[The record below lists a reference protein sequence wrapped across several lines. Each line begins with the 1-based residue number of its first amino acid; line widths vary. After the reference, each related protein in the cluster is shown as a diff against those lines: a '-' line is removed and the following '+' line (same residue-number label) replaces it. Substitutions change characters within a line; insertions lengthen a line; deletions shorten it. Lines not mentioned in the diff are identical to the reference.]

1 MTHLV
6 FIMLS
11 ASLLTMAE
19 TKPGQVQN
27 TAQPPQVSTQPTSQ
41 PASQPTSQS
50 SPAAQAQALALIGHN
65 ELHLHRLAEAQTN
78 CDAALKLD
86 PANAIAKDCLD
97 RVAEMLVD
105 QDLNTAEGKHAAG
118 DNKAAIDLA
127 SKWIN
132 GGYRANQPSY
142 AKDIVKRSRPSK
154 AADLFTALTPDW
166 LRQILATVAII
177 CAAALI
183 LLVVRKLWREW
194 QRGKWYGTSART
206 NWTMI
211 PLTQIPAVAD
221 PQLNL
226 PTDAVLDA
234 INRLGLQLEREL
246 WQPKLLL
253 LRPTPPANYEPAIIS
268 DFCSGSLSDI
278 VLAPGAGDLCLEWSL
293 HDIQLGQAVQSLQ
306 FKTATGIDVGSIARF
321 LGSIVAW
328 FNFGAPA
335 ISGVAETA
343 TDGKFTLH
351 LTARG
356 GKVRAM
362 TVSTST
368 PSAPGID
375 PVQISS
381 ERAAYKFLLRMRHP
395 WMTIEEVD
403 GFAALRQGASQF
415 VQYAGTIP
423 GTGPEACTRTSSL
436 AEAALNF
443 EFFRA
448 SIPLHCEPPKKASRA
463 AKKSAGKP
471 SPTIAAEQLPTP
483 LPVPVSA
490 SVSSESQPDTDSDT
504 RPPSLQITDEVRQAV
519 LLAEGVAHSMIGSK
533 ADRTCAI
540 DCFRQLQDWPGTEET
555 STLRQ
560 QAAYNEAIL
569 WGQDGNYP
577 RSVLMLTDLLGERA
591 PDTVTTDS
599 HRALETEKPAP
610 QLEDAIR
617 FPARV
622 ARLSAFARYTRDE
635 WTTLPRG
642 RVALLTGDA
651 VRLVTDLKNLLD
663 SATSQGND
671 ERNTET
677 PDSKQRSISAHDQRI
692 AQYMYIES
700 LRAIGHVEL
709 LRVITDLGPAFYQ
722 NNRPI
727 GLKTGDVS
735 PEARQSLL
743 NAAGWMLICE
753 QSAPNYDL
761 YCDLAETY
769 LLLKDFPAA
778 QGYARHATLQKFS
791 DTQSFADYER
801 AYYLATESF
810 YLQGTDASRAL
821 AVKYSSDFRAHA
833 PITLDEFKSV
843 YSDLGLD
850 KAPEQCLAPQPP
862 P

>member
-19 TKPGQVQN
+19 TKPSQVQN
-27 TAQPPQVSTQPTSQ
+27 GAQPPQPTTQPTSQ
-41 PASQPTSQS
+41 PTTQQ

-65 ELHLHRLAEAQTN
+65 ELHLQRLAEAQTN

-86 PANAIAKDCLD
+86 PANVIAKDCLD
-97 RVAEMLVD
+97 RVAQMLVD

-132 GGYRANQPSY
+132 GGYRANQSSY
-142 AKDIVKRSRPSK
+142 AQDIVKRSRPSK
-154 AADLFTALTPDW
+154 AEDLFTALTPAW
-166 LRQILATVAII
+166 LRQALATVAII
-177 CAAALI
+177 CAAAFI
-183 LLVVRKLWREW
+183 LLAVRKLWREW
-194 QRGKWYGTSART
+194 QRGKWYGTSTRT

-211 PLTQIPAVAD
+211 PLTQIPAIAD

-253 LRPTPPANYEPAIIS
+253 LKPTPPANYEPAIIS

-321 LGSIVAW
+321 LGSIVTW

-343 TDGKFTLH
+343 TDGTFSLH

-375 PVQISS
+375 PVQISA

-395 WMTIEEVD
+395 WMTVEEVD

-423 GTGPEACTRTSSL
+423 GTGPDACTRTSSL
-436 AEAALNF
+436 SKATFNF

-448 SIPLHCEPPKKASRA
+448 SIPLHCAPPQKLSRAEA
-463 AKKSAGKP
+463 AKKPADKAP
-471 SPTIAAEQLPTP
+471 STTTPEQLPTP
-483 LPVPVSA
+483 LPVPVSDPT
-490 SVSSESQPDTDSDT
+490 SIVSSSQPDTDGDT

-519 LLAEGVAHSMIGSK
+519 LLAEGVAHAMIGSK
-533 ADRTCAI
+533 TDRTCAI

-599 HRALETEKPAP
+599 HRALETEEPAS

-635 WTTLPRG
+635 WSTLPRP
-642 RVALLTGDA
+642 RVGLLTGDA
-651 VRLVTDLKNLLD
+651 VQLIADLKKFLD
-663 SATSQGND
+663 PTTSQGD
-671 ERNTET
+671 
-677 PDSKQRSISAHDQRI
+677 DGQRSISAHDKRI

-700 LRAIGHVEL
+700 LRATGHVEL
-709 LRVITDLGPAFYQ
+709 LRVITETGPAFYQ

-735 PEARQSLL
+735 PKARESLL
-743 NAAGWMLICE
+743 RAADWMVICE
-753 QSAPNYDL
+753 QNAPNYDL
-761 YCDLAETY
+761 YCDLAEAY
-769 LLLKDFPAA
+769 LLLKDFPAS
-778 QGYARHATLQKFS
+778 QGYARHATLQKIS
-791 DTQSFADYER
+791 DIQRFADYER
-801 AYYLATESF
+801 AYYLATESY
-810 YLQGTDASRAL
+810 YLQGTATSKAL
-821 AVKYSSDFRAHA
+821 AVKYSSDFRSHA
-833 PITLDEFKSV
+833 TITLDEFKSV
-843 YSDLGLD
+843 CLDLELD
-850 KAPEQCLAPQPP
+850 KASELNQTPQPQS
-862 P
+862 

>member
-19 TKPGQVQN
+19 TKPSQVQN
-27 TAQPPQVSTQPTSQ
+27 AAQTPQATTPSTSQ
-41 PASQPTSQS
+41 Q

-65 ELHLHRLAEAQTN
+65 QLHLRRLTEAQTN

-86 PANAIAKDCLD
+86 PANVIAKDCLD

-105 QDLNTAEGKHAAG
+105 QDLNTAEGKHATG

-154 AADLFTALTPDW
+154 VEDLFTALTPAW
-166 LRQILATVAII
+166 LRQALATVAII

-183 LLVVRKLWREW
+183 LLAIRKLWREW
-194 QRGKWYGTSART
+194 QRGKWYGTSTKT

-268 DFCSGSLSDI
+268 NFCSSSLSDI
-278 VLAPGAGDLCLEWSL
+278 VLAPGAGDLCMEWTL
-293 HDIQLGQAVQSLQ
+293 HDIQLSQAVQSLQ
-306 FKTATGIDVGSIARF
+306 FKTSTGIDVGSIARF
-321 LGSIVAW
+321 LNSIVVW

-343 TDGKFTLH
+343 ADGKFSLH

-356 GKVRAM
+356 GRVRAM

-375 PVQISS
+375 PVQISAG
-381 ERAAYKFLLRMRHP
+381 RAAYKFLLRMRHP

-436 AEAALNF
+436 AEAAFNF

-448 SIPLHCEPPKKASRA
+448 SIPLHCAPPQKASRSQA
-463 AKKSAGKP
+463 VKKSAGKA
-471 SPTIAAEQLPTP
+471 SSAIAPKQLPTP
-483 LPVPVSA
+483 LPVPLSDP
-490 SVSSESQPDTDSDT
+490 SSIVSSSQPEADGDT

-519 LLAEGVAHSMIGSK
+519 LLAEGVAHAMIGSK

-591 PDTVTTDS
+591 PDTVTADS
-599 HRALETEKPAP
+599 HGALSAEMPAS
-610 QLEDAIR
+610 QLGDAIR

-635 WTTLPRG
+635 WSTLPRA
-642 RVALLTGDA
+642 RVELLTGDG
-651 VRLVTDLKNLLD
+651 VRLVTDLKILLD
-663 SATSQGND
+663 SATSQGDDD

-677 PDSKQRSISAHDQRI
+677 SDSKQHGISARDQRI

-709 LRVITDLGPAFYQ
+709 LRVITDAGPAFYQ

-743 NAAGWMLICE
+743 RATDWMLICE

-761 YCDLAETY
+761 YCDLAEAY

-778 QGYARHATLQKFS
+778 QGYARHATLQKLS

-810 YLQGTDASRAL
+810 YLQGTDASKAL
-821 AVKYSSDFRAHA
+821 AVKYSSDFRAYA

-843 YSDLGLD
+843 CADLGLN
-850 KAPEQCLAPQPP
+850 KAPEQTVAPQPP